1 MMEDTSPDEQPPDP
15 RFRWGIR
22 IALIIGVAFALALEF
37 RRESPQPLQPRA
49 EDQVAGQPTNAP
61 VITAGFDRLG
71 AYPVTM
77 PKVIEDEQGMYMHD
91 KTPII
96 DQVPADIRSLNGR
109 TVIVAGFMQPI
120 TLNKGKVSEFLLLRD
135 RDTCCFGGTPM
146 INHWIAVKL
155 TNGTTEAKLG
165 RPIQVRGVLNVR
177 EIRTD
182 GILVG
187 LYTMTADAVAP
198 ADVGESNQ

>member
-96 DQVPADIRSLNGR
+96 DQGARRHTFTERPH
-109 TVIVAGFMQPI
+109 
-120 TLNKGKVSEFLLLRD
+120 RD
-135 RDTCCFGGTPM
+135 RRRLHATHHPEQG
-146 INHWIAVKL
+146 
-155 TNGTTEAKLG
+155 
-165 RPIQVRGVLNVR
+165 
-177 EIRTD
+177 
-182 GILVG
+182 
-187 LYTMTADAVAP
+187 
-198 ADVGESNQ
+198 